1 MSRVNKN
8 WLYRLGRLIPN
19 DMIDELLA
27 LDDESLIVERIQ
39 SLPMG
44 KMPQY
49 EAAQKKY
56 ADSLKPKKKAPA
68 KKKAAKKDK

>member
-8 WLYRLGRLIPN
+8 WLYRLGRLIPEH
-19 DMIDELLA
+19 MIDELLA
-27 LDDESLIVERIQ
+27 LDDETLIVERIQ
-39 SLPMG
+39 PLPMG
-44 KMPQY
+44 RMPQY
-49 EAAQKKY
+49 EAAQKEY